1 MLLHNLI
8 HFHVYLQV
16 TALVEETTREQAK
29 CGKWFSFRAGRI
41 TASNAKAVSR
51 TSTTDPSKSL
61 IARICYPE
69 ENQFWSPQTA
79 WGKQHEQKAR
89 EAYKSAAR
97 TIHTNFQ
104 CRESGLHISVDH
116 PFLAASPDGVVSCTC
131 CGDGVLEIKC
141 PYNGREGPTRQLAAA
156 KSSCITLVDG
166 KFKLNT
172 DHAYYYQV
180 QMQMLVC
187 KAAYCDFVLWT
198 LQDFANLRVY
208 KDTEFC
214 KNMVERC
221 ERYFRLVVLPELCF
235 LYWTNAQDKETQEH
249 PAGTP
254 STQQDENAQP
264 SEGDK
269 LYCLCEGP
277 ESGKMI
283 MCDSKTCKHTW
294 FHYKCVNIK
303 RAPKKKVVL
312 PRVHGSRQKSVKV
325 ENGSFTCRSSVV
337 K

>member
-1 MLLHNLI
+1 MLLHNVI

-16 TALVEETTREQAK
+16 AALVEETTREQAK
-29 CGKWFSFRAGRI
+29 CGKWFSFRVGRI

-51 TSTTDPSKSL
+51 TSTTNPSKSL
-61 IARICYPE
+61 IVRICYPE

-79 WGKQHEQKAR
+79 WGKQHEKKAR
-89 EAYKSAAR
+89 EAYKLASR

-166 KFKLNT
+166 KLELKT

-187 KAAYCDFVLWT
+187 EASYCDFVLWT
-198 LQDFANLRVY
+198 LQDFVNLRVY

-221 ERYFRLVVLPELCF
+221 ERYFRLVALPELCF
-235 LYWTNAQDKETQEH
+235 LYWTNTQDKEKQEH
-249 PAGTP
+249 PASTP
-254 STQQDENAQP
+254 STQPDENTQP
-264 SEGDK
+264 SEDDE

-283 MCDSKTCKHTW
+283 MCDSKTCKRTW

-303 RAPKKKVVL
+303 RAPQKKWYCPECMEAGK
-312 PRVHGSRQKSVKV
+312 KA
-325 ENGSFTCRSSVV
+325 
-337 K
+337 